1 MNRRTSRF
9 NSSLQDFME
18 NYCLY
23 IHDLCRRKFNPWEL
37 RDAYLGGLE
46 STRTLNNSL
55 QIKNMEQA
63 TKMFPDIA
71 EQFAQVYAEY
81 MGNNESSRIAKKKQ
95 LFQFFLQCFLC
106 HITDRLIIIQN
117 NESSVC
123 DIMTMLSGDDR
134 RALVEFAIQKALAQT
149 SDHDN
154 DPDETPEDEITSE
167 DSVSLIGTGKVP
179 TRLEHRIDNHVAQ
192 CTLFDTNSTDRAW
205 LGTKD
210 IADLFG
216 CGRAKRCTDGAC
228 QLEVVHAMVAAH
240 EREHDAALVVFGH
253 DDHGLHGQ
261 AWVPTNKLGQLFNRR
276 DPRRLDLR
284 DRCRRSKVG

>member
-123 DIMTMLSGDDR
+123 DLMTMLSGDDR

-179 TRLEHRIDNHVAQ
+179 TKFE
-192 CTLFDTNSTDRAW
+192 TF
-205 LGTKD
+205 
-210 IADLFG
+210 
-216 CGRAKRCTDGAC
+216 
-228 QLEVVHAMVAAH
+228 
-240 EREHDAALVVFGH
+240 REK
-253 DDHGLHGQ
+253 
-261 AWVPTNKLGQLFNRR
+261 NKHSATEQSE
-276 DPRRLDLR
+276 PRRTADFL
-284 DRCRRSKVG
+284 